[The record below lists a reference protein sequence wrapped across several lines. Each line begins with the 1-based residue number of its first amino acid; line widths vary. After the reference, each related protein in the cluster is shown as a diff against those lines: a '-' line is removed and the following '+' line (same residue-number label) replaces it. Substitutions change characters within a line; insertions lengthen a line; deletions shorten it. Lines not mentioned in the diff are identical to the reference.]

1 VLFRGKRLAI
11 GIGDDSKVLLATRR
25 PRGTTPESQLSHA
38 AEVVSPNNSCR
49 DRHFG
54 WVSVFRLRD

>member
-1 VLFRGKRLAI
+1 VLFRGKRLMI
-11 GIGDDSKVLLATRR
+11 GIGDASKVLLANETPTRDDT
-25 PRGTTPESQLSHA
+25 GIAVKSA